1 MPGSMLGTVVIIVS
15 NVDMVSAVKGLTDEW
30 EGQALIKWCKM
41 ERLIHAWPLANSF
54 HSTINY
60 THA

>member
-1 MPGSMLGTVVIIVS
+1 MLGTVVIIVS
-15 NVDMVSAVKGLTDEW
+15 NVDVVSAVKGLIDER

-41 ERLIHAWPLANSF
+41 ERLIHAWPWANSF